1 MLLLVLAFRVLTLII
16 SSSCFIYPFVV
27 SKSTLP
33 YIFVITTDSYT
44 GQVSRLIL
52 NLLETNLPL
61 EESINSR
68 SMETLRFC
76 HPESSWD
83 TEAGTL
89 QVGG

>member
-1 MLLLVLAFRVLTLII
+1 VLLLVLGFPILTLII

-33 YIFVITTDSYT
+33 YIYIITTDSYT

-52 NLLETNLPL
+52 NLLEANLPL

-76 HPESSWD
+76 HSETIWD
-83 TEAGTL
+83 TETAISPVDG
-89 QVGG
+89 